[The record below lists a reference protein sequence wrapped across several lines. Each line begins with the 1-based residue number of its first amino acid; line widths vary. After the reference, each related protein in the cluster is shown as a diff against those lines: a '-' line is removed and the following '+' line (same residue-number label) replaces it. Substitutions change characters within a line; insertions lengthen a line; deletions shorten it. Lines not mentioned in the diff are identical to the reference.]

1 MGKTK
6 FYTMVG
12 GPLFRPKPKGNTL
25 YDELPYIPC
34 DTLPSISSFVI
45 VILTDLLAEDAY
57 YIVCKQYERLDLK

>member
-1 MGKTK
+1 
-6 FYTMVG
+6 MVG
-12 GPLFRPKPKGNTL
+12 GPLFRPKATPYV